1 MRLKLAGYHSGCEC
15 VLIIHA
21 ESASDARRQDAFVE
35 ALLTQFPGQH
45 SQKLSP
51 QHQSTDQQQQ
61 DKLEAGEAHG
71 DFELHFCSVA
81 PRPTDTEPSGTASSI
96 TLALLDA
103 HGPGTASSGTATV
116 VGPSNCG
123 ALPSAWFAEL
133 LLQGTLLR
141 RIMGQDFADISLFFK
156 PNPGHELTWAW
167 IEHASSYAPTT
178 EQIAGAFRSVDLR
191 CTEGALCIGFWG
203 DAGGDM
209 PDILASL
216 ESISSCLPSDAKV
229 AYTDAVLPPHWS
241 ARLGD
246 CPKGGTLI
254 ALRSRRGSQ

>member
-15 VLIIHA
+15 ELIIHA
-21 ESASDARRQDAFVE
+21 ESASDARRKDAFVE
-35 ALLTQFPGQH
+35 TLLTHFPGQH

-51 QHQSTDQQQQ
+51 QHQGTDQQQKG
-61 DKLEAGEAHG
+61 KLGVGGAHG
-71 DFELHFCSVA
+71 DFELLFCSVA
-81 PRPTDTEPSGTASSI
+81 PGPTDTEPSGTASSI

-103 HGPGTASSGTATV
+103 PAPGTASSGTATI

-141 RIMGQDFADISLFFK
+141 RIMGQDFADISLFLK
-156 PNPGHELTWAW
+156 PNPAHKLIWAW
-167 IEHASSYAPTT
+167 IEHASSYAPTS
-178 EQIAGAFRSVDLR
+178 EEIAGAFGSPDLH
-191 CTEGALCIGFWG
+191 CTETALCIGFWG

-216 ESISSCLPSDAKV
+216 ESISSSLPNDAKV
-229 AYTDAVLPPHWS
+229 AYTDAVLPSHWS